1 VALYEDLLA
10 LPNDEAEIN
19 ANLSKRLSVGEQD
32 KTVVEAIISRLS
44 PSPSL
49 PISSETLSASLLQQ
63 TEGAPGQAQQH
74 FHESS
79 SLPHH
84 LALRLL
90 VPIVQ
95 ELANTRNNVPSSA
108 SGQDSL
114 PIPLSVLSIQEW
126 RSLIRLCVRTC
137 LALYP
142 QTTITM

>member
-1 VALYEDLLA
+1 MALYEDLLA
-10 LPNDEAEIN
+10 LPNDEADIN
-19 ANLSKRLSVGEQD
+19 ASSSSKPSVDEQD

-49 PISSETLSASLLQQ
+49 PISSETLSALLLQQ
-63 TEGAPGQAQQH
+63 TEVAPGQTQQH
-74 FHESS
+74 VYGNS

-90 VPIVQ
+90 APIVQ
-95 ELANTRNNVPSSA
+95 ELTNTPNVPSSA

-126 RSLIRLCVRTC
+126 RSLIRLCVGTC

-142 QTTITM
+142 KATITM